1 MVGLGHGN
9 QRSWPSHR
17 EALRN
22 DVDAG
27 IQKLAGRRGYS
38 AFINDA
44 AILALQA
51 QAVDEWLSDY
61 EQRNAP
67 LTADDEA
74 WARHQVRMTSNDSAP
89 A

>member
-1 MVGLGHGN
+1 MATRETGPATVK
-9 QRSWPSHR
+9 RSVT
-17 EALRN
+17 LRN

-67 LTADDEA
+67 LTADDET
-74 WARHQVRMTSNDSAP
+74 WARGRLAAARKGARP
-89 A
+89 

>member
-1 MVGLGHGN
+1 VK
-9 QRSWPSHR
+9 RSVT
-17 EALRN
+17 LRN

-38 AFINDA
+38 AFLNDA

-51 QAVDEWLSDY
+51 QAVDEWLSGY

-67 LTADDEA
+67 LTEADEA
-74 WARHQVRMTSNDSAP
+74 WARERLAAARTGARP
-89 A
+89 

>member
-1 MVGLGHGN
+1 MATRETGPATVK
-9 QRSWPSHR
+9 RSVT
-17 EALRN
+17 LRN

-51 QAVDEWLSDY
+51 QAVDDWLGDY
-61 EQRNAP
+61 EQRTTP
-67 LTADDEA
+67 LTSDDDA
-74 WARHQVRMTSNDSAP
+74 WARERLAAARNGTRP
-89 A
+89 